1 MNKPKILRIIS
12 LLFILGGLGRLVANR
27 YIFGIFG
34 MEHLWS
40 GGPFFIYN
48 YRLLGVF
55 VLWVGI
61 ILFICSGDLIRY
73 RGIIRGSILGLF
85 LFFVISLWAGLS
97 VGLGLKFFL
106 VDSVFALFLVVLL
119 SVIQKE

>member
-12 LLFILGGLGRLVANR
+12 LLFILGGLGRLVANQSVFR
-27 YIFGIFG
+27 VFG

-40 GGPFFIYN
+40 GEPFCIYN

-61 ILFICSGDLIRY
+61 ILFVCAGDLIGY
-73 RGIIRGSILGLF
+73 RGVIRGFILGLF
-85 LFFVISLWAGLS
+85 LFFVISLWVGLS

-106 VDSVFALFLVVLL
+106 VDSVFALFLVVVLYI
-119 SVIQKE
+119 IQKE

>member
-1 MNKPKILRIIS
+1 MNKSRILSIIG
-12 LLFILGGLGRLVANR
+12 LLLMLGGIVRFVANQS
-27 YIFGIFG
+27 IFRIFG

-73 RGIIRGSILGLF
+73 RGIIRGAILGLF

-97 VGLGLKFFL
+97 VGLEFKYFL
-106 VDSVFALFLVVLL
+106 VDSIFALFLVGLL
-119 SVIQKE
+119 YIIQKE

>member
-1 MNKPKILRIIS
+1 MNRAKILRIIS
-12 LLFILGGLGRLVANR
+12 LLLMLGGLGRLVANQS
-27 YIFGIFG
+27 IFRIFG

-40 GGPFFIYN
+40 GEPFCIYN

-61 ILFICSGDLIRY
+61 VLFICSGDLIRY
-73 RGIIRGSILGLF
+73 RGVIRGFIFGLL
-85 LFFVISLWAGLS
+85 LFFVISLWSGFS

-119 SVIQKE
+119 YVIQKE